1 MGVFPMLRKNA
12 GPIVGLIVLFTI
24 AGCGSPIM
32 PGRAKPLVNVYNGC
46 NSYCTKLGVGG
57 LAREINKKLIEAE
70 YIVGEPKNLSNYK
83 VITEIVYNPADE
95 RAAKDI
101 QETLEV
107 GKLIPQQE
115 IPPGGVQV
123 ILGMDSVV
131 GAFPT
136 MKIDNKILILNS
148 TRKKGLAKEMTIRIN
163 HDLTK
168 KIEFYTSDNA
178 DRYYYETV
186 TYYPPSLEA
195 SAKEIFGAVGK
206 GRMEPVE
213 MLKDIVVVMG
223 LEFDPNTQKRLGI
236 AEETAIPAAKVV
248 VDKTDFTLFVYD
260 LSGNLLASF
269 PVSIGKNPD
278 LGDKKQAGDDRTP
291 EGSFTVSGIED
302 SSSWTF
308 EGRPAYGPW
317 FISLSTPPFS
327 GIGIHGTDE
336 PEKIG
341 TTASE
346 GCIRMRNEDL
356 ERLMSYVKVG
366 TIVDVRH

>member
-1 MGVFPMLRKNA
+1 MYRRNTGLF
-12 GPIVGLIVLFTI
+12 VGLIALLVL

-32 PGRAKPLVNVYNGC
+32 PSRTKPLVNVYNGC
-46 NSYCTKLGVGG
+46 NAYCTKVGVVG
-57 LAREINKKLIEAE
+57 LAHEINKKLIEDE

-95 RAAKDI
+95 KAAKKI
-101 QETLEV
+101 QKTLDV
-107 GKLIPQQE
+107 GKLIPQQDLAA
-115 IPPGGVQV
+115 GSVQV

-131 GAFPT
+131 EAFPT
-136 MKIDNKILILNS
+136 LKIDNKILILNS
-148 TRKKGLAKEMTIRIN
+148 TRKRGLAKEMTIKIN
-163 HDLTK
+163 HGLTK
-168 KIEFYTSDNA
+168 KYEFYTSDDA

-186 TYYPPSLEA
+186 TYYPPSIET
-195 SAKEIFGAVGK
+195 SAKEVFHAVGM

-213 MLKDIVVVMG
+213 KLKDIVVVLG
-223 LEFDPNTQKRLGI
+223 LEFDPNTKKRLGLVD
-236 AEETAIPAAKVV
+236 ETETPGTKIV
-248 VDKTDFTLFVYD
+248 VDKTDFTLYVYD
-260 LSGNLLASF
+260 LSSKLLASF

-278 LGDKKQAGDDRTP
+278 LADKKQAGDDRTP

-302 SSSWTF
+302 SGGWTF

-317 FISLSTPPFS
+317 FISLSTPPWT

-341 TTASE
+341 TAVSE

-356 ERLMSYVKVG
+356 ERAMSYIHVG
-366 TIVDVRH
+366 TIVDIRH

>member
-1 MGVFPMLRKNA
+1 MLRKSA
-12 GPIVGLIVLFTI
+12 GPFIGLIILFVLV
-24 AGCGSPIM
+24 GCGSPII
-32 PGRAKPLVNVYNGC
+32 PSRPKPLVNVYNGC
-46 NSYCTKLGVGG
+46 NAYCTKAGIVG
-57 LAREINKKLIEAE
+57 LAREINKKLVEDE

-95 RAAKDI
+95 KAAKNI
-101 QETLEV
+101 QKTLDV
-107 GKLIPQQE
+107 GKLIPQQDLSA
-115 IPPGGVQV
+115 GGVQV

-136 MKIDNKILILNS
+136 MKIEHKILILNS
-148 TRKKGLAKEMTIRIN
+148 TRKRGLAKGMTIQIN

-168 KIEFYTSDNA
+168 KYDFYTSDDA

-186 TYYPPSLEA
+186 TYYPPSLET
-195 SAKEIFGAVGK
+195 SAREVFHAVGT
-206 GRMEPVE
+206 GRMEPVAK
-213 MLKDIVVVMG
+213 LKDIVVVLG
-223 LEFDPNTQKRLGI
+223 LEFDPNTKKRLGL
-236 AEETAIPAAKVV
+236 ADEAKTPGTKIV
-248 VDKTDFTLFVYD
+248 VDKTDFTLYVYD

-278 LGDKKQAGDDRTP
+278 LADKKQAGDDRTP
-291 EGSFTVSGIED
+291 EGSFTVSGIQD
-302 SSSWTF
+302 SAGWTF

-317 FISLSTPPFS
+317 FISLSTPPWT

-341 TTASE
+341 TAVSE

-356 ERLMSYVKVG
+356 EKLMSYSSVG
-366 TIVDVRH
+366 MIVDIRH

>member
-1 MGVFPMLRKNA
+1 MPRKFA
-12 GPIVGLIVLFTI
+12 GPIIGLIVVLII
-24 AGCGSPIM
+24 AGCGSPII
-32 PGRAKPLVNVYNGC
+32 PNRTKPFVNVYNGC
-46 NSYCTKLGVGG
+46 NAYCTKVGVLG
-57 LAREINKKLIEAE
+57 LAREINKKLVEAE
-70 YIVGEPKNLSNYK
+70 YIVGEPKNLSNYT
-83 VITEIVYNPADE
+83 VITAIVYNPADE
-95 RAAKDI
+95 RAAVDI

-115 IPPGGVQV
+115 LPAGTVQV

-136 MKIDNKILILNS
+136 LKIDNKILILNS
-148 TRKKGLAKEMTIRIN
+148 TRKKGLAKEMTTLIN
-163 HDLTK
+163 RDLTK
-168 KIEFYTSDNA
+168 KYTFYTSDNA

-186 TYYPPSLEA
+186 TYYPPTLEA
-195 SAKEIFGAVGK
+195 SAKEVFGAVTK

-213 MLKDIVVVMG
+213 NLKDIVVVLG
-223 LEFDPNTQKRLGI
+223 LEFDPNTKKRLGLL
-236 AEETAIPAAKVV
+236 EELEVPSSKIV

-278 LGDKKQAGDDRTP
+278 LGDKKEAGDDRTP
-291 EGSFTVSGIED
+291 EGSFTVSGIDD
-302 SSSWTF
+302 SSYWVF

-317 FISLSTPPFS
+317 FISLDTPPFS

-336 PEKIG
+336 PQNIG
-341 TTASE
+341 TAASE

-356 ERLMSYVKVG
+356 ERLISYVRVG

>member
-1 MGVFPMLRKNA
+1 MRPRNV
-12 GPIVGLIVLFTI
+12 GPLVGLIVILV
-24 AGCGSPIM
+24 AVGCGSPII
-32 PGRAKPLVNVYNGC
+32 PARNKPLVNVYNGC
-46 NSYCTKLGVGG
+46 NSYCTKVGVDG
-57 LAREINKKLIEAE
+57 LAREINKKLVEAE

-83 VITEIVYNPADE
+83 VVTEIVYNPADE

-101 QETLEV
+101 RETLGV

-115 IPPGGVQV
+115 IAAGGVQV

-136 MKIDNKILILNS
+136 MKIENKILILNS
-148 TRKKGLAKEMTIRIN
+148 TRKKGLAKDMTIKIN
-163 HDLTK
+163 RDLTK
-168 KIEFYTSDNA
+168 KYDFYTSDDA
-178 DRYYYETV
+178 DRYFYETV

-195 SAKEIFGAVGK
+195 LAKEVFGAVAM

-213 MLKDIVVVMG
+213 GLKDIVVVLG
-223 LEFDPNTQKRLGI
+223 LEFDPNTRKRLGVP
-236 AEETAIPAAKVV
+236 EGSESPGAKIV
-248 VDKTDFTLFVYD
+248 VDKTDFMLYVYD
-260 LSGNLLASF
+260 LSGNLLVSF

-278 LGDKKQAGDDRTP
+278 LADKKEAGDNRTP

-317 FISLSTPPFS
+317 FISLATPPFT

-341 TTASE
+341 TAVSE

-356 ERLMSYVKVG
+356 ERLMAYIKAG
-366 TIVDVRH
+366 TIVDIRH

>member
-1 MGVFPMLRKNA
+1 MRRINA
-12 GPIVGLIVLFTI
+12 VLLVGLMVLLVIT
-24 AGCGSPIM
+24 GCGSPII
-32 PGRAKPLVNVYNGC
+32 PGRTKPFVNVYNGC
-46 NSYCTKLGVGG
+46 NSYCTKVGVVG
-57 LAREINKKLIEAE
+57 LAREINKKLVEAE

-107 GKLIPQQE
+107 GKLIPQQDLAA
-115 IPPGGVQV
+115 GGVQV

-136 MKIDNKILILNS
+136 MEIDNKILILNS
-148 TRKKGLAKEMTIRIN
+148 TRKRGLAKEMSTNIN
-163 HDLTK
+163 RGLTK
-168 KIEFYTSDNA
+168 KYDFYTSDDA
-178 DRYYYETV
+178 DRYFYETV
-186 TYYPPSLEA
+186 TYYPPSLEV
-195 SAKEIFGAVGK
+195 SAKEVFGAVGK

-213 MLKDIVVVMG
+213 KLKDIVVVLG
-223 LEFDPNTQKRLGI
+223 LEFDPKTKERLGI
-236 AEETAIPAAKVV
+236 PEAAEVPAVKVV

-302 SSSWTF
+302 SSAWTF

-317 FISLSTPPFS
+317 FISLATPPFS

-336 PEKIG
+336 PDKIG
-341 TTASE
+341 TAVSE
-346 GCIRMRNEDL
+346 GCIRMRDEDL

-366 TIVDVRH
+366 TIVDIRH